1 LLNTIRCAIV
11 LSVTVDGQAF
21 YEALGRRIRT
31 AREEQSMT
39 QAQLGA
45 RLAPP
50 VTRASIANVEAGK
63 QRVLVH
69 TLVQIARVL
78 RTPID
83 HLTPAP
89 DATPAQVSDAIEQEL
104 RYKLSLPPVVM
115 GRLTKAVRR
124 GARRIQRS

>member
-1 LLNTIRCAIV
+1 
-11 LSVTVDGQAF
+11 VTAEGQEF
-21 YEALGRRIRT
+21 YAALGRRIR
-31 AREEQSMT
+31 AVREDRSMT
-39 QAQLGA
+39 QTQLGA

-63 QRVLVH
+63 QRVLAH

-83 HLTPAP
+83 QLTPAP
-89 DATPAQVSDAIEQEL
+89 DTTPAELSDAIEQEL
-104 RYKLSLPPVVM
+104 RFKLSLPPVVM

-124 GARRIQRS
+124 GARRVQRS